1 MASGSGSALS
11 FTSVALS
18 PNRVASSTLTPG
30 GIADKNSGTLSE
42 VATMPATQDYHVVP
56 GSERIALPESRIIGE
71 VDPKQLLTIT
81 VRIRRPGGNNQ
92 LPSETIGLSQREPGD
107 RRYPTRTEFAA
118 KHGADDADLAKVAA
132 FAHEHGLVVAD
143 SSRAKRSVKLSGT
156 MEALSTA
163 FKVKMHR
170 YTHANSS
177 YRGRIGPI
185 SVPVDLA
192 QIVVGVQGFDNR
204 PVARP
209 HYRHRKKATVTK
221 MTAPATAQENSF
233 SPLEVANLYSFPE
246 GLDGK
251 GECIALIEFND
262 INTSTNVV
270 TGGGFSESD
279 LQAFFSNLN
288 LSTPQVFV
296 LSTDGGANKPGPN
309 PNSDA
314 EVTLDVEV
322 AGAIAPGAKFAVY
335 FAPNTA
341 QGFIDAVTQA
351 VHDVENAPSVVSI
364 SWGGSEDSLPQQFL
378 DSLES
383 VLQDAATLGVTVCCA
398 AGDYGSANMPTN
410 DPNNPWDGLP
420 HVDFPASSPFALAC
434 GGTKLVGSGNGITS
448 EQVWNE
454 GSQAGAGGGGVSN
467 KFARPD
473 YQASLNI
480 PTSPKG
486 NNGRGLPDVS
496 ANADPETGYQVFL
509 SGHSGVIGGTS
520 AVAPLWAGLIAR
532 INQGL
537 VKMGKSRVGFLN
549 PFIYESSI
557 AKGGAFHD
565 IVSGSNDNTGT
576 LGGRYTAGPGWDP
589 ASGLGSPNGAKLL
602 NALRG

>member
-1 MASGSGSALS
+1 
-11 FTSVALS
+11 
-18 PNRVASSTLTPG
+18 
-30 GIADKNSGTLSE
+30 
-42 VATMPATQDYHVVP
+42 MPTTTDYHVVP
-56 GSERIALPESRIIGE
+56 GSGRIAPAESSVIGE
-71 VDPKQLLTIT
+71 VDPRQLLTIT
-81 VRIRRPGGNNQ
+81 VRIRRPVGNNK
-92 LPSETIGLSQREPGD
+92 LRSEAMALSQGALGN
-107 RRYPTRTEFAA
+107 RRYLTRTEFAT
-118 KHGADDADLAKVAA
+118 KHGADEADLAMVAA
-132 FAHEHGLVVAD
+132 FAHEHGLIVAD
-143 SSRAKRSVKLSGT
+143 SSRAKRLVKLSGT
-156 MEALSTA
+156 IEALSNA

-170 YTHANSS
+170 YAHANTS
-177 YRGRIGPI
+177 YRGRIGAI

-204 PVARP
+204 PVVRP
-209 HYRHRKKATVTK
+209 HYRRRKKPIATQ
-221 MTAPATAQENSF
+221 MATSADAQENSF
-233 SPLEVANLYSFPE
+233 TPLEMANLYSFPE
-246 GLDGK
+246 SLDGK
-251 GECIALIEFND
+251 GECVALIEFND

-279 LQAFFSNLN
+279 LQAFFSNLK
-288 LSTPQVFV
+288 LPPPQLVV

-314 EVTLDVEV
+314 EVTLDIEV
-322 AGAIAPGAKFAVY
+322 AGAIASGAKFAVY

-341 QGFIDAVTQA
+341 QGFIDAVTKA

-364 SWGGSEDSLPQQFL
+364 SWGGSEESLPKQFL

-398 AGDYGSANMPTN
+398 AGDYGSPNMPTN
-410 DPNNPWDGLP
+410 DPNNPWDGSP

-434 GGTKLVGSGNGITS
+434 GGTKLVGSVNGITS

-454 GSQAGAGGGGVSN
+454 GPHAGAGGGGVSN

-537 VKMGKSRVGFLN
+537 VKKGRPRVGFLN
-549 PFIYESSI
+549 PVIYGSSI
-557 AKGGAFHD
+557 AQGGVFRD
-565 IVSGSNDNTGT
+565 IVSGNNDNTGT

-589 ASGLGSPNGAKLL
+589 ASGLGSPNGTKLL
-602 NALRG
+602 EALGGA

>member
-1 MASGSGSALS
+1 
-11 FTSVALS
+11 
-18 PNRVASSTLTPG
+18 
-30 GIADKNSGTLSE
+30 
-42 VATMPATQDYHVVP
+42 MPDIKDYHVVP
-56 GSERIALPESRIIGE
+56 GSERTAPTGARIVAE

-81 VRIRRPGGNNQ
+81 VRIRRPVDNDQ
-92 LPSETIGLSQREPGD
+92 LRSEALALSQRAPGE
-107 RRYPTRTEFAA
+107 RRYLTRTEFAA
-118 KHGADDADLAKVAA
+118 KHGADEADLAKVAA
-132 FAHEHGLVVAD
+132 FAHEHGLIVAD
-143 SSRAKRSVKLSGT
+143 SSRAKRLVKLSGT
-156 MEALSTA
+156 IEALSNA
-163 FKVKMHR
+163 FKIKMHR
-170 YTHANSS
+170 YAHANTS

-185 SVPVDLA
+185 CVPVDLA

-209 HYRHRKKATVTK
+209 HYRHRKKAIVTQRA
-221 MTAPATAQENSF
+221 APATAQENSF
-233 SPLEVANLYSFPE
+233 SPLEIANLYAFPE

-262 INTSTNVV
+262 LNTTTNVV

-279 LQAFFSNLN
+279 LQAFFSNLK
-288 LSTPQVFV
+288 LPTPQVV
-296 LSTDGGANKPGPN
+296 VVSVDGGANKPGPN

-314 EVTLDVEV
+314 EVTLDLEV
-322 AGAIAPGAKFAVY
+322 AGAIASGAKFAIY

-341 QGFIDAVTQA
+341 QGFIDAVTRA
-351 VHDVENAPSVVSI
+351 IHDAENAPSVVSI
-364 SWGGSEDSLPQQFL
+364 SWGSSEDSLPQQFL
-378 DSLES
+378 DNLES

-398 AGDYGSANMPTN
+398 AGDYGSPNMPTN

-434 GGTKLVGSGNGITS
+434 GGTKLLGSANGIVS

-454 GSQAGAGGGGVSN
+454 GAQAGAGGGGVSN
-467 KFARPD
+467 KFARPE

-509 SGHSGVIGGTS
+509 SGHPGVIGGTS
-520 AVAPLWAGLIAR
+520 AVAPLWAGLLAR

-537 VKMGKSRVGFLN
+537 VKKGKSRVGFLN
-549 PFIYESSI
+549 PLLYESSI
-557 AKGGAFHD
+557 AKGGVFAD
-565 IVSGSNDNTGT
+565 IVSGNNDNTGT

-589 ASGLGSPNGAKLL
+589 ASGLGSPNGATLL
-602 NALRG
+602 SALGE